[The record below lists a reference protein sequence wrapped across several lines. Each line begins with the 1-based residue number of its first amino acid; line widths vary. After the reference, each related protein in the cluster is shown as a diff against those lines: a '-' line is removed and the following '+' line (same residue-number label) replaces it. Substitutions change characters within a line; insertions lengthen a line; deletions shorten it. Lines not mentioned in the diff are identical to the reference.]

1 MRRKERKKL
10 VTLVSDRTLER
21 EVEALGRKWVTEC
34 DDTMWVQG
42 AVDTNDGGMNQKTYG
57 AYVMHAMTGYKA
69 VFEFLRKKTNET
81 GVKRWFVMNKR
92 KGEIYTV
99 EFSMTDVKLEIAAR
113 KVSRYA
119 DWSIKGEKPKYFDL
133 FLMNY
138 DEATRKK

>member
-1 MRRKERKKL
+1 MRRRERNKL
-10 VTLVSDRTLER
+10 VTLASDRALKKEI
-21 EVEALGRKWVTEC
+21 EALGVRWVTGC

-42 AVDTNDGGMNQKTYG
+42 AVDTNDGEMNQKTYS

-81 GVKRWFVMNKR
+81 GVKKWFVLNKR

-99 EFSMTDVKLEIAAR
+99 EFSMNGVKLEVVATKANR
-113 KVSRYA
+113 FT
-119 DWSIKGEKPKYFDL
+119 DWVLIGEKPKHIDL
-133 FLMNY
+133 FLINY

>member
-10 VTLVSDRTLER
+10 VTLASDRALEK
-21 EVEALGRKWVTEC
+21 EIEALGVRWVTRC

-42 AVDTNDGGMNQKTYG
+42 AVDTRDGGMNQKTYG

-81 GVKRWFVMNKR
+81 GVKKWFVMNKR

-99 EFSMTDVKLEIAAR
+99 EFSLTDVKLEVVA
-113 KVSRYA
+113 KKTSRFA
-119 DWSIKGEKPKYFDL
+119 DWVFIGEKANHIDL
-133 FLMNY
+133 FLINY